1 MAPMRSHPRG
11 RERFVLQLIAVG
23 PDPKLRVRHP
33 LSAGETYTIGR
44 SPEALLPIPWEESLS
59 RVHLQLKVTDG
70 GVVLERVPQARNP
83 VFVGGEEV
91 TKRRL
96 SGGDSFVVG
105 ETRFVI
111 SKGESESSSGVD
123 SPVEEVV
130 FTRKQLEQV
139 RYEDPDR
146 RIEVLSRL
154 PDVIWGARTE
164 AERDSRLVNLLLT
177 GVRNAEAAAIVAL
190 GSDGHIQLRSWER
203 RRETAG
209 AFRPSRRLILEA
221 IQQGQTIL
229 HLWDSTEAEASD
241 YTLSGE
247 FDWAYCTPVGQ
258 HRGQQWALY
267 VGGRLAPLPG
277 QESSRARAPHLQ
289 SDVKFTELLAD
300 VLSSIERQNKLEGTL
315 SVLRQFLSPPILA
328 AIERAGDGSN
338 FDTDLLNPREC
349 DVTVLFCDLRG
360 FSHRAE
366 GASGDLH
373 GLLNR
378 VSRALEVMTQKIL
391 DHGGVT
397 GDFLGDAALGFWG
410 WPFASDEAPL
420 NACRAALGIR
430 RAFAETRKTPGHPL
444 ADFEMGI
451 GIAHGRAVAGKI
463 GTSDRVTV
471 TVFGPVVNLASRLE
485 SMTKQLRVPILLDEA
500 TADIVRKRFPADEGR
515 TRRLARVLPYG
526 MENPL
531 TVTELLPPLDDY
543 PDLTNEH
550 LSRYEQG
557 VEHFIAGRWDQA
569 YRCLHEMPSSDQAQ
583 DFLTLRIAQH
593 GRTPPAGWKG
603 IVELP
608 KQ

>member
-1 MAPMRSHPRG
+1 M
-11 RERFVLQLIAVG
+11 LQLIAVG
-23 PDPKLRVRHP
+23 PEPKLRLRHP
-33 LSAGETYTIGR
+33 LLPGEAYTLGR
-44 SPEALLPIPWEESLS
+44 TSDAILPIPWEPALS
-59 RVHLQLKVTDG
+59 RVHLALKVVDG
-70 GVVLERVPQARNP
+70 RSEVLLERLPQARNP

-91 TKRRL
+91 VTRRL
-96 SGGDSFVVG
+96 TGGESFVVG
-105 ETRFVI
+105 ETRFVV
-111 SKGESESSSGVD
+111 SSGESEASSGNA

-154 PDVIWGARTE
+154 PDIIWGARTE

-177 GVRNAEAAAIVAL
+177 GVRNAEAAAIVAFPPD
-190 GSDGHIQLRSWER
+190 SHPQLRSWER

-209 AFRPSRRLILEA
+209 AFRPSRKLIADAVEK
-221 IQQGQTIL
+221 GQTIL
-229 HLWDSTEAEASD
+229 HLWDSGEAQSSD

-258 HRGQQWALY
+258 HRGQHWALY
-267 VGGRLAPLPG
+267 VGGRFTPLPG
-277 QESSRARAPHLQ
+277 QQPQAHAPHLQ

-338 FDTDLLNPREC
+338 FDTELLNPREC

-366 GASGDLH
+366 GAQGDLH

-378 VSRALEVMTQKIL
+378 VSSALEVMTQQIL

-410 WPFASDEAPL
+410 WPFASDEAAL

-430 RAFAETRKTPGHPL
+430 RAFAETRRTPGHPL

-500 TADIVRKRFPADEGR
+500 TADLVRRRFPRDEGR

-526 MENPL
+526 MEKPL
-531 TVTELLPPLDDY
+531 TVTELLPSLADY
-543 PDLTNEH
+543 PDLTDEH
-550 LSRYEQG
+550 LERYEQG

-593 GRTPPAGWKG
+593 GRTPPPGWKG

>member
-1 MAPMRSHPRG
+1 M
-11 RERFVLQLIAVG
+11 LQLIVVG
-23 PDPKLRVRHP
+23 PEPRLRVRHP
-33 LSAGETYTIGR
+33 LLRGQAYTIGR
-44 SPEALLPIPWEESLS
+44 TGDAQIPIPWEPSLS
-59 RVHLQLKVTDG
+59 RLHVTLHVEDG
-70 GVVLERVPQARNP
+70 SVRLVREPAARNP
-83 VFVGGEEV
+83 VYISGEEI
-91 TKRRL
+91 TEGRL
-96 SGGDSFVVG
+96 SGGETFVIG
-105 ETRFVI
+105 ETQFAVSR
-111 SKGESESSSGVD
+111 GESESSSAKD

-154 PDVIWGARTE
+154 PDIIWGARSE

-177 GVRNAEAAAIVAL
+177 GVRNAEAVAIV
-190 GSDGHIQLRSWER
+190 SMNKSGHVQLRSWER

-209 AFRPSRRLILEA
+209 AFRPSRRLIAETVE
-221 IQQGQTIL
+221 QSQTIL
-229 HLWDSTEAEASD
+229 HLWDSSDAVVHD
-241 YTLSGE
+241 YTVSGE
-247 FDWAYCTPVGQ
+247 FDWAYCTPVGEV
-258 HRGQQWALY
+258 RGQQCALY
-267 VGGRLAPLPG
+267 VGGRFAPLPG
-277 QESSRARAPHLQ
+277 QDSRSGAPHLQ
-289 SDVKFTELLAD
+289 ADVKFTELLAD
-300 VLSSIERQNKLEGTL
+300 VLNSIERQNRMEGTL

-328 AIERAGDGSN
+328 AIERSGEGT
-338 FDTDLLNPREC
+338 FDTDILNPREC

-366 GASGDLH
+366 SSAGDLH
-373 GLLNR
+373 GLLDR
-378 VSRALEVMTQKIL
+378 VSRALQLMTGEIL
-391 DHGGVT
+391 AHGGVT

-420 NACRAALGIR
+420 NACRAALAIR
-430 RAFAETRKTPGHPL
+430 KAFAAIQQTPGHPL

-485 SMTKQLRVPILLDEA
+485 GMTKQLRVPILLDEP
-500 TADIVRKRFPADEGR
+500 TAEIARARLSKEEGR

-526 MENPL
+526 METPL
-531 TVTELLPPLDDY
+531 VVTELLLPHADY
-543 PDLTNEH
+543 PDLTDEH
-550 LSRYEQG
+550 LAQYEQG

-569 YRCLHEMPSSDQAQ
+569 YRCLHAMPSADQAQ

-593 GRTPPAGWKG
+593 GRSAPPGWKG